1 MKKVLSL
8 FIVFLNL
15 SVFASLEIPRDI
27 YMVNIKNEKD
37 SFVINVT
44 KPQQSSIANL
54 IISDINITLPEINED
69 TGTFSITVMQ
79 EPNSY
84 CLPAIGAHKGSFRF
98 NKGKPFPSIPYGA
111 YRFVLNGADRGI
123 LEVSDIDAVLAR

>member
-27 YMVNIKNEKD
+27 YMVNVKNENG

-44 KPQQSSIANL
+44 KPQQTSISNL
-54 IISDINITLPEINED
+54 IISDMDISLPEANED
-69 TGTFSITVMQ
+69 MGTFSITVVKD
-79 EPNSY
+79 PNSY
-84 CLPAIGAHKGSFRF
+84 SLPAIGAHKGSFKF
-98 NKGKPFPSIPYGA
+98 YKGGNFPNVPYGS
-111 YRFVLNGADRGI
+111 YRFILNGADRGI
-123 LEVSDIDAVLAR
+123 LEVSEIDAVLIK